1 MLGPT
6 AAGKSE
12 VALRLAEEIGGEL
25 ISVDSMQVYCRM
37 DIGTAKPTAADRER
51 VPHHGIDL
59 VDPAQEFSVA
69 DFQTHAR
76 SVLEHSDGPVVIAG
90 GSGLHFRAVVDPLQF
105 RPHDDEVR
113 ALVEQLSDEEARSRL
128 LEIDPS
134 AVDYLDIN
142 NPRRVIRAL
151 EVARLTG
158 ETPTAR
164 SATSEYQDLSAYRPL
179 FPFRAVALDAGES
192 QSDRVEQRL
201 ASMVAAGLLDEVAGL
216 ADNLG
221 RTARQAVGYKELLPV
236 IAGEMT
242 IEAGIEEAR
251 LATMRLVKRQR
262 TYFRRDPRL
271 TWLAW
276 SEDPEERYRAACAAL
291 RSRG

>member
-6 AAGKSE
+6 ASGKSD
-12 VALRLAEEIGGEL
+12 VALRLAESLGGEL
-25 ISVDSMQVYCRM
+25 ISVDSMQVYRRM
-37 DIGTAKPTAADRER
+37 DIGTAKPTLSEQAR

-59 VDPAQEFSVA
+59 VDPGDEFSVA
-69 DFQTHAR
+69 DFQAHVR
-76 SVLEHSDGPVVIAG
+76 PLLERTDGPVVIAG
-90 GSGLHFRAVVDPLQF
+90 GSGLHFRALVDPLHF
-105 RPHDDEVR
+105 RPHDGEVR
-113 ALVEQLSDEEARSRL
+113 DAVEQLTDSDARRRL

-134 AVDYLDIN
+134 AGDHLDIN

-164 SATSEYQDLSAYRPL
+164 ARTPEYQDLLAYRPRL
-179 FPFRAVALDAGES
+179 AFRAVALDPGELLAA
-192 QSDRVEQRL
+192 RVERRL
-201 ASMVAAGLLDEVAGL
+201 TSMIAAGLLDEVAEL
-216 ADNLG
+216 AGVLG
-221 RTARQAVGYKELLPV
+221 RTAGQALGYKELLPV
-236 IAGEMT
+236 VAGEQSL
-242 IEAGIEEAR
+242 EAGIEEVR

-276 SEDPEERYRAACAAL
+276 SEDPEDRYQAACAAL
-291 RSRG
+291 RS